1 MIKGI
6 FLFFFSFGL
15 VLLKVSCLVFA
26 SCVHACASRVSTMKD
41 ENFST
46 KMICSLKKLL
56 SGLSTDYFFY
66 YHSILDY
73 ELLDVEIPTISLVG
87 YLIKSGIRVLVYR

>member
-1 MIKGI
+1 
-6 FLFFFSFGL
+6 
-15 VLLKVSCLVFA
+15 
-26 SCVHACASRVSTMKD
+26 MKD

-56 SGLSTDYFFY
+56 SGLTDYFFY